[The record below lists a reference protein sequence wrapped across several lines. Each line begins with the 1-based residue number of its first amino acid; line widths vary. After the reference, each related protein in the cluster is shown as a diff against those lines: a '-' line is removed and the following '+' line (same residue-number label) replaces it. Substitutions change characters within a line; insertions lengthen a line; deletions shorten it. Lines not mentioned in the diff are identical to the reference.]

1 MCNYIGADIRRV
13 LHKPSFLGAIGT
25 FAGLFALAVFIYFN
39 PTFTAELY
47 VTKISIFLSFF
58 PLIVG
63 LFVFLS
69 VYADDFKCRSMQV
82 AIGYGIPRGKIVLG
96 KLLESAVLLFGVAA
110 GMAVLILAAP
120 ILLGLAPSA
129 GHLELLAL
137 TVAAEMRRT
146 MGYIALASVSVFLSQ
161 NAVNGI
167 IFYVLLSS
175 KTVYIILTMLLGQE
189 FLTNMI
195 GDLTKYLYTTQL
207 YTAKGL
213 FVQHESFWGILLLAV
228 GIYVVGPTILSA
240 IAFHKKELEF

>member
-25 FAGLFALAVFIYFN
+25 FAGLFALTVFIYFN

-47 VTKISIFLSFF
+47 VTKISSFLSFF

-110 GMAVLILAAP
+110 GMAVFVLAAP

-129 GHLELLAL
+129 GHLELLA
-137 TVAAEMRRT
+137 
-146 MGYIALASVSVFLSQ
+146 
-161 NAVNGI
+161 
-167 IFYVLLSS
+167 
-175 KTVYIILTMLLGQE
+175 
-189 FLTNMI
+189 
-195 GDLTKYLYTTQL
+195 
-207 YTAKGL
+207 
-213 FVQHESFWGILLLAV
+213 
-228 GIYVVGPTILSA
+228 
-240 IAFHKKELEF
+240 